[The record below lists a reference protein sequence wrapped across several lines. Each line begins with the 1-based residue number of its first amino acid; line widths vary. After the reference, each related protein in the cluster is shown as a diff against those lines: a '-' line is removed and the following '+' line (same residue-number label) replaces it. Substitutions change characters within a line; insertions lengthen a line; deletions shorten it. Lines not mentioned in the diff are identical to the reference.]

1 MMSKEFARQK
11 IEEYLD
17 KTGGILPIENAVVFS
32 HCFDGIVIEEFT
44 FKYLLCIAYDL
55 KPEE

>member
-1 MMSKEFARQK
+1 MSKEFARQK
-11 IEEYLD
+11 IQEYLA

-44 FKYLLCIAYDL
+44 FKFLLCIAYDL